1 MPGLD
6 PPELHQLADQA
17 LHARRVVL
25 HDADMLGDVGREA
38 VTVEQL
44 LARPVDQRQ
53 GGAELVGDAGEKAEF
68 RLIDSI
74 SSLRRCS
81 IRSLTTNQTTYSTT
95 NESNR

>member
-38 VTVEQL
+38 VTVE
-44 LARPVDQRQ
+44 
-53 GGAELVGDAGEKAEF
+53 
-68 RLIDSI
+68 
-74 SSLRRCS
+74 
-81 IRSLTTNQTTYSTT
+81 
-95 NESNR
+95 